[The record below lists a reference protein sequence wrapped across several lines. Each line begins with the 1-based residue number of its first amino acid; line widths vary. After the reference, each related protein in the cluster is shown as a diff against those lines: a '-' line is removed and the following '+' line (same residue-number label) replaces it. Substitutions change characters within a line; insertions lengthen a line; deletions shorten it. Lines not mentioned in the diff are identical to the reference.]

1 MMQVITTVHL
11 DGLLPEEKAKLRHC
25 MRKRIVFLQP
35 VVVQQSTEEN
45 ILREWDYLM

>member
-1 MMQVITTVHL
+1 
-11 DGLLPEEKAKLRHC
+11 